1 MTAVFE
7 SLLTSSLIA
16 LIRLRSGGARG
27 GSGASGGSGGTL
39 SWAVRGSSLGWEL
52 N

>member
-16 LIRLRSGGARG
+16 LIRLRSVCAR
-27 GSGASGGSGGTL
+27 GGSGGTL
-39 SWAVRGSSLGWEL
+39 SWAVGGSSLGWEL